1 MTRIALK
8 PIAEQTVVIVGASSG
23 IGRATALAFAAQGAR
38 LFLTAR
44 DGDALDNLATELRA
58 SGNSVEWL
66 AMDTADYDAVQLTG
80 ARAVAAFGH
89 VDTWVQVAG
98 LGTYSTFAELTPA
111 DFRRVIDV
119 DLCGAAYGAMVALP
133 LLRQQGGAL
142 IVVSSIEAEVGL
154 PFQSAYAAAK
164 HGVQGFVDV
173 LRMELEHEAIPVAVT
188 SIKPAPINTPFFS
201 SVATRLGVRP
211 RAIPPV
217 YPPEQVAAAI
227 VRAARKPRAEVIV
240 GGVGY
245 ILVWS
250 KRLMPRLTDRLLGR
264 FVYEAQLTD
273 RPTVP
278 DDRGNLD
285 TPVHDTRI
293 SAKALSGAD

>member
-1 MTRIALK
+1 MTRIQLK
-8 PIAEQTVVIVGASSG
+8 PLNEQVVVIIGASSG
-23 IGRATALAFAAQGAR
+23 IGRATALAFAERGAR

-44 DGDALDNLATELRA
+44 DGDALDGLATELRA
-58 SGNSVEWL
+58 AGTRVEWL
-66 AMDTADYDAVQLTG
+66 AMDTADYDAVHTTG
-80 ARAVAAFGH
+80 ARAVVAFGR

-98 LGTYSTFAELTPA
+98 IGAYSTFAQLTPA
-111 DFRRVIDV
+111 DFRRVIET

-154 PFQSAYAAAK
+154 PFHSAYAAAK
-164 HGVQGFVDV
+164 HGVQGFIDV
-173 LRMELEHEAIPVAVT
+173 LRMELEHDAIPVAVT
-188 SIKPAPINTPFFS
+188 NIKPATINTPFFS
-201 SVATRLGVRP
+201 NVATRLGVRP

-227 VRAARKPRAEVIV
+227 VRAARRPRAEVIV
-240 GGVGY
+240 GGMGH
-245 ILVWS
+245 IMVWS
-250 KRLMPRLTDRLLGR
+250 KRLMPRLTDRLLNR
-264 FVYEAQLTD
+264 FAYESQLTE

-285 TPVHDTRI
+285 AASSDTRI